1 MTTKGPSRKQ
11 VIIPMSG
18 DNKKN
23 FIEESNA
30 YISNMNRALKNIKS
44 NILVNFIH
52 PDTAGIII
60 ITNKV
65 ATSLN
70 LQTIEQYI
78 KGTNHINSNKVES
91 PRLP

>member
-1 MTTKGPSRKQ
+1 VKNIKNIQKIIRENNKPKPCITMTTKGPSRKQ

-70 LQTIEQYI
+70 L
-78 KGTNHINSNKVES
+78 
-91 PRLP
+91 

>member
-11 VIIPMSG
+11 VIVPMSV

-30 YISNMNRALKNIKS
+30 YVSNMNRALKNIKS

-52 PDTAGIII
+52 PNIAGIII

-65 ATSLN
+65 ATSLD
-70 LQTIEQYI
+70 L
-78 KGTNHINSNKVES
+78 
-91 PRLP
+91 